1 MLLFEVGAKPPIA
14 PYCLVGRLAD
24 AGARD
29 RRGDAG
35 RTCPR
40 RSRPLGT
47 FGTGQFVQ
55 PIASLRRGRAFI
67 APGIGSEPEL
77 RAGSRPSR
85 GAPEAIDSAEHALR
99 LSPRDRHVG
108 TYASLT
114 MANVHFTA
122 GRYPECV
129 TSVRNVIEKSPEWLQ
144 GHAVLTAALGLAGDL
159 TAAAEARDTLLR
171 LRPDYSLTWTL
182 KSHSRPPPAGG
193 RVDQKDPMG
202 VWLATGAL

>member
-1 MLLFEVGAKPPIA
+1 
-14 PYCLVGRLAD
+14 
-24 AGARD
+24 
-29 RRGDAG
+29 
-35 RTCPR
+35 
-40 RSRPLGT
+40 
-47 FGTGQFVQ
+47 
-55 PIASLRRGRAFI
+55 
-67 APGIGSEPEL
+67 
-77 RAGSRPSR
+77 
-85 GAPEAIDSAEHALR
+85 
-99 LSPRDRHVG
+99 VG